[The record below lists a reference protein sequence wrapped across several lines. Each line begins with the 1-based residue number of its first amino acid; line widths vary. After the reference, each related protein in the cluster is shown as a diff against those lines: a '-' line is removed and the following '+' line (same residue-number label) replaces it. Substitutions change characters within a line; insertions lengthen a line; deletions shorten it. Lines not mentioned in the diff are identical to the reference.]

1 MCYITPKEF
10 TCCFV
15 QSNSSQNASYASNV
29 TFMRLS
35 ILDAPQAALTGTAL
49 EKQKEVVKT
58 GKAALDK
65 LMNEAKKVLVKVSD
79 KEDEVFKDLCLWYV
93 LNRFLILLH
102 GSWIAGITFA
112 EVLGIFLCAVFKTEE
127 RYGSDAV
134 GCGQRIRSCDAFR
147 WITWRSC
154 FE

>member
-65 LMNEAKKVLVKVSD
+65 LMNEAKKVLVKGSD
-79 KEDEVFKDLCLWYV
+79 KEDGSVQRLVPLIRFKSFSHTIA
-93 LNRFLILLH
+93 RFLNCWHHI
-102 GSWIAGITFA
+102 
-112 EVLGIFLCAVFKTEE
+112 C
-127 RYGSDAV
+127 
-134 GCGQRIRSCDAFR
+134 
-147 WITWRSC
+147 
-154 FE
+154 

>member
-15 QSNSSQNASYASNV
+15 QSNSSQASYASNV

-79 KEDEVFKDLCLWYV
+79 KEDEVFKDLCL
-93 LNRFLILLH
+93 
-102 GSWIAGITFA
+102 
-112 EVLGIFLCAVFKTEE
+112 
-127 RYGSDAV
+127 
-134 GCGQRIRSCDAFR
+134 
-147 WITWRSC
+147 
-154 FE
+154 

>member
-79 KEDEVFKDLCLWYV
+79 KEDEVFKDLCL
-93 LNRFLILLH
+93 
-102 GSWIAGITFA
+102 
-112 EVLGIFLCAVFKTEE
+112 
-127 RYGSDAV
+127 
-134 GCGQRIRSCDAFR
+134 
-147 WITWRSC
+147 
-154 FE
+154 